1 MIDEEKRLQILE
13 ALEYINLYPQI
24 LFEARVDTLEELLE
38 NVRVELL
45 DRDQGFSLYLDE
57 VNAEYGEALQ
67 RLADDE

>member
-45 DRDQGFSLYLDE
+45 DRDQGFELYLDE